1 MARRLILGPILIAL
15 VLAVVW
21 LDDVVAG
28 RPLSAGWRWLSP
40 SDGLVPPGLV
50 ILALGLVV
58 CTKAGGEIARMF
70 IAMGIHASRRHL
82 GLAGAAGVLAGG
94 LTIGHAASGPIGPT
108 WRATALAT
116 IAAAVVFLSMI
127 AYIRHRD
134 LKGAAS
140 AVASA
145 VFAFVYAG
153 VLIGFLLA
161 IRREHGVFVLVA
173 VVMTIKSCDIGA
185 YFTGVAVGK
194 HKLIPWISPGKTW
207 EGLFGGVLVSG
218 AVSIACLEAGKQ
230 WAGEGGTLG
239 SLAGVPWWFAGA
251 LGMVLGAAGQAGDLS
266 ASVLKRDAGVKDAGK
281 ILPGFGG
288 VVDVIDSLVIAGPV
302 AYWGL
307 AVAAAWWSA

>member
-15 VLAVVW
+15 VLGVMW

-28 RPLSAGWRWLSP
+28 RPLGDGWRWLSP
-40 SDGLVPPGLV
+40 VDGLVPPGLV

-58 CTKAGGEIARMF
+58 CTKAGGEIARLF

-116 IAAAVVFLSMI
+116 FAAVVVFASML

-161 IRREHGVFVLVA
+161 IRREHSVWVLVA
-173 VVMTIKSCDIGA
+173 VVVTIKSCDVGA
-185 YFTGVAVGK
+185 YFTGVAVGR

-207 EGLFGGVLVSG
+207 EGFFGGVALSG
-218 AVSIACLEAGKQ
+218 VVATGALLLGQAS
-230 WAGEGGTLG
+230 GEGALG
-239 SLAGVPWWFAGA
+239 DLAGTPWWFAA
-251 LGMVLGAAGQAGDLS
+251 LLGMALGAAGQAGDLS

-288 VVDVIDSLVIAGPV
+288 VLDVIDSLVVAGPV

-307 AVAAAWWSA
+307 ALAAAWW